1 MPSVLELVQTIAVWA
16 LPVLLAFTGHAI
28 AMSQAAWR
36 LGDRSEA
43 MRERLSW
50 NPLHHADPVGTFLVP
65 ALLAVMG
72 GFLIGWPKPVPVNP
86 LAFRHPRKDL
96 ALVALAAVGS
106 NLVMAVAWTVLLKF
120 ALLQDAEAGLWIG
133 LRLTAM
139 AGVTI
144 NLVFMLFG
152 LLPIPGFAGG
162 HVIGAIL
169 PPAQAHKWYAAQQWS
184 MIIVLL
190 LFVSGLLSV
199 VLIPPMQGL
208 QALLFGL
215 VGVGA

>member
-1 MPSVLELVQTIAVWA
+1 MPSVLELVQTLAVWA

-50 NPLHHADPVGTFLVP
+50 NPLHHVDPVGTVLVP

-72 GFLIGWPKPVPVNP
+72 SFLIGWPKAVPVNP

-96 ALVALAAVGS
+96 ALVALAAVAS
-106 NLVMAVAWTVLLKF
+106 NLVQAVAWTFVLKL
-120 ALLQDAEAGLWIG
+120 AMTQDAEAGLWIG
-133 LRLTAM
+133 LRMSAV

-152 LLPIPGFAGG
+152 LLPVPGFAGG

-190 LFVSGLLSV
+190 LFVSGILSV
-199 VLIPPMQGL
+199 VLIPPMQSM
-208 QALLFGL
+208 QQLLFGL
-215 VGVGA
+215 VGVGV